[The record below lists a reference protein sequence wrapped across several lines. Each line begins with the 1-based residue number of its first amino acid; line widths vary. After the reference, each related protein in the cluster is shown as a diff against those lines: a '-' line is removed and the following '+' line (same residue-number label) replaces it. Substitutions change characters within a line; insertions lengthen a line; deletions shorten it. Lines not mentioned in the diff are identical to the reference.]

1 MRVRNTRRWGIGHLY
16 PDREYFLESN
26 VGDGLH
32 TIQAGNMLIDV
43 LVKDNKA
50 DTTLVFFHASV
61 TEASTF
67 PVLSGAG
74 LASAA
79 GVNLIAVSD
88 PVLAYTEKVR
98 LGWHIGVRTIG
109 SFVQYATPVI
119 QHVLSRLGSSR
130 TVLAGSSGGGY
141 AAMNFGQF
149 FPDSIILCINP
160 RLHLGSRPKAN
171 VASFVTNAFRVE
183 GRTAFNRV
191 YRQYITENVADFYP
205 SGLTSDVALLQNDED
220 VDYFEGQLVPFV
232 QQFVGDPRLWVRTDS
247 LGEGHVPY
255 PKEVLHKVLWSLSD
269 VSRSPQEALARVDF
283 VHG

>member
-1 MRVRNTRRWGIGHLY
+1 MRVRNTSRWGIGQLY
-16 PDREYFLESN
+16 PDREYFLQSKIK
-26 VGDGLH
+26 DGLH
-32 TIQAGNMLIDV
+32 AIQAGNMLIDV
-43 LVKDNKA
+43 LVKDNGA

-67 PVLSGAG
+67 PVLAGAG
-74 LASAA
+74 LASAT
-79 GVNLIAVSD
+79 GVNLIAISD

-109 SFVQYATPVI
+109 SFARYGTPVI
-119 QHVLSRLGSSR
+119 QHILGQLGSTR

-149 FPDSIILCINP
+149 FPGSIILCINP
-160 RLHLGSRPKAN
+160 RLHLGARPKAN

-183 GRTAFNRV
+183 GRTAFSRV

-205 SGLTSDVALLQNDED
+205 SGLTSDVAILQNDED

-232 QQFVGDPRLWVRTDS
+232 QEFADDPCLWVRTDS

-255 PKEVLHKVLWSLSD
+255 PKEILRAVLRSLSD
-269 VSRSPQEALARVDF
+269 VSKSPQEALAGVDF